1 METLVD
7 RLVEKIV
14 ADRLVQTVLDD
25 APRDP

>member
-14 ADRLVQTVLDD
+14 ADRLVQAVLDD